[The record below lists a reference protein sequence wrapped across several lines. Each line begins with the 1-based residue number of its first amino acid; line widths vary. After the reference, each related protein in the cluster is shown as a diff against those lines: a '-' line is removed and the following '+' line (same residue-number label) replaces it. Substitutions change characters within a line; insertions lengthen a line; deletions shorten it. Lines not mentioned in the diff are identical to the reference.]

1 MILTMTPDPIEISA
15 TRVYMDRGLT
25 MATFGLYCA
34 GVQEQARDT
43 LALPD
48 SLKVAVQLDDGTVV
62 EAEQAETLHCQITLR
77 VGCAPRTEG
86 WTVDKADLP
95 DMAIQKMPTDCDT
108 TPAVYYTTSADPEE
122 LDVTKKLRNLTI
134 EELIEDP
141 LQGLPPAAPVRS
153 KPVLRIVPPKKEA
166 PLHRFRKKRK
176 VTCAVC
182 STEFEALD
190 VKAKFCSNRCK
201 QADRYARRKK
211 PVLDVKCK
219 RCGVDICTEDRRIK
233 YCSDDCR
240 TLARLFK

>member
-25 MATFGLYCA
+25 MATFGLMDGA
-34 GVQEQARDT
+34 NQKRQKK
-43 LALPD
+43 LLQLPD
-48 SLKVAVQLDDGTVV
+48 SLRVALLLKDGSVI
-62 EAEQAETLHCQITLR
+62 EALAGETLHAQLFDERCRIGVSSQ
-77 VGCAPRTEG
+77 G

-95 DMAIQKMPTDCDT
+95 DMAIQKMPADYD
-108 TPAVYYTTSADPEE
+108 TTSADPEE

-153 KPVLRIVPPKKEA
+153 KPDLRIVPPKKEA

>member
-1 MILTMTPDPIEISA
+1 M
-15 TRVYMDRGLT
+15 
-25 MATFGLYCA
+25 GLYCA
-34 GVQEQARDT
+34 GVQEQAREP

-95 DMAIQKMPTDCDT
+95 DMVIQKMPTDCDT

-141 LQGLPPAAPVRS
+141 LQGYLPQRRY
-153 KPVLRIVPPKKEA
+153 VLSRFYGLSLRKKEA

>member
-1 MILTMTPDPIEISA
+1 MILTMTPDPREISS
-15 TRVYMDRGLT
+15 TTVYMDRGLS
-25 MATFGLYCA
+25 MATCGLYCA

-95 DMAIQKMPTDCDT
+95 DTVIQKMPTEYDT
-108 TPAVYYTTSADPEE
+108 ATAASDTASADPE
-122 LDVTKKLRNLTI
+122 
-134 EELIEDP
+134 
-141 LQGLPPAAPVRS
+141 PVRS
-153 KPVLRIVPPKKEA
+153 KPVLRVVHPKKEA

>member
-1 MILTMTPDPIEISA
+1 
-15 TRVYMDRGLT
+15 

-34 GVQEQARDT
+34 GIQEQAREP

-95 DMAIQKMPTDCDT
+95 DMVIQKMPAASDTTPAASDT
-108 TPAVYYTTSADPEE
+108 TPAVYHTASADPEE
-122 LDVTKKLRNLTI
+122 LDATKKLRHLTI

-219 RCGVDICTEDRRIK
+219 RCGVEICTEDRRVK

>member
-34 GVQEQARDT
+34 GIQEQAREP

-77 VGCAPRTEG
+77 LGCAPRTEG

-95 DMAIQKMPTDCDT
+95 DTVIQKMPTEYDT
-108 TPAVYYTTSADPEE
+108 TPAASDTASADPE
-122 LDVTKKLRNLTI
+122 
-134 EELIEDP
+134 
-141 LQGLPPAAPVRS
+141 PVSS
-153 KPVLRIVPPKKEA
+153 KPVLRVVHPKKEA

-182 STEFEALD
+182 GTEFEALD

>member
-34 GVQEQARDT
+34 GIQEQAREP

-77 VGCAPRTEG
+77 LGCAPRTEG

-95 DMAIQKMPTDCDT
+95 DTVIQKMPTEYDT
-108 TPAVYYTTSADPEE
+108 TPAASDTASADPE
-122 LDVTKKLRNLTI
+122 
-134 EELIEDP
+134 
-141 LQGLPPAAPVRS
+141 PVRS
-153 KPVLRIVPPKKEA
+153 KPVLRVVHPKKEA

>member
-34 GVQEQARDT
+34 GVQEQAREP

-86 WTVDKADLP
+86 WTVDKGDLP
-95 DMAIQKMPTDCDT
+95 DMVIQKMPTEYDT
-108 TPAVYYTTSADPEE
+108 TPAASDTASADP
-122 LDVTKKLRNLTI
+122 K
-134 EELIEDP
+134 
-141 LQGLPPAAPVRS
+141 PVRS
-153 KPVLRIVPPKKEA
+153 NPVLRVVPPKQEA
-166 PLHRFRKKRK
+166 PLHRFRKKRT

-201 QADRYARRKK
+201 QADRYAKRKK

-219 RCGVDICTEDRRIK
+219 RCGVEICTEDRRIK

>member
-95 DMAIQKMPTDCDT
+95 DMAIQKMPTDCMT
-108 TPAVYYTTSADPEE
+108 ADPR

-153 KPVLRIVPPKKEA
+153 KPVLRIVHPKKEA

>member
-141 LQGLPPAAPVRS
+141 LQTPQRRYVLSRFYGLS
-153 KPVLRIVPPKKEA
+153 L
-166 PLHRFRKKRK
+166 RKKRRLCIGSGK
-176 VTCAVC
+176 SGRLLAP
-182 STEFEALD
+182 
-190 VKAKFCSNRCK
+190 
-201 QADRYARRKK
+201 YAAQS
-211 PVLDVKCK
+211 LK
-219 RCGVDICTEDRRIK
+219 R
-233 YCSDDCR
+233 
-240 TLARLFK
+240 

>member
-34 GVQEQARDT
+34 GIQEQAREP

-95 DMAIQKMPTDCDT
+95 DTVIQKMPTEYDT
-108 TPAVYYTTSADPEE
+108 TPAASDTASADPE
-122 LDVTKKLRNLTI
+122 
-134 EELIEDP
+134 
-141 LQGLPPAAPVRS
+141 PVRS
-153 KPVLRIVPPKKEA
+153 KPVLRVVHPKKEA

>member
-34 GVQEQARDT
+34 GIQEQAREP

-77 VGCAPRTEG
+77 LGCAPRTEG

-95 DMAIQKMPTDCDT
+95 DTVIQKMPTEYDT
-108 TPAVYYTTSADPEE
+108 TPAPDPEE

-141 LQGLPPAAPVRS
+141 LRAAVRS
-153 KPVLRIVPPKKEA
+153 KPVLRVVHPKKEA

>member
-34 GVQEQARDT
+34 GIQEQARKP

-95 DMAIQKMPTDCDT
+95 DMAIQKMPTEYDT
-108 TPAVYYTTSADPEE
+108 TPAASDTASADPE
-122 LDVTKKLRNLTI
+122 
-134 EELIEDP
+134 
-141 LQGLPPAAPVRS
+141 PVRS
-153 KPVLRIVPPKKEA
+153 KPVLRVVHPKKEA

>member
-95 DMAIQKMPTDCDT
+95 DMAIQIRQIVTLHRQFIT
-108 TPAVYYTTSADPEE
+108 LHRQTPQ

-141 LQGLPPAAPVRS
+141 LQTPSPVRS
-153 KPVLRIVPPKKEA
+153 KPVLRIVHPKKEA

>member
-34 GVQEQARDT
+34 GIQEQAREP

-77 VGCAPRTEG
+77 LGCAPRTEG

-95 DMAIQKMPTDCDT
+95 DTVIQKMPTEYDT
-108 TPAVYYTTSADPEE
+108 TPAASDTASADPE
-122 LDVTKKLRNLTI
+122 
-134 EELIEDP
+134 
-141 LQGLPPAAPVRS
+141 PVRS
-153 KPVLRIVPPKKEA
+153 KPVLRVVHPKKEA

-182 STEFEALD
+182 GTEFEALD